1 MRVALAVVLMTLL
14 GGHAQARPDV
24 PLRADV
30 EAMVRQQLAR
40 PLPCEGRRCADR
52 SPLKPAEIDRL
63 LREPRVRAAL
73 GNLFDGW
80 DGVAD
85 ELRVERRDGELV
97 IHTLIR
103 ERRCL
108 AQIALGP
115 EIGPVDPT
123 CDEVVRADGDRR
135 LIVGEDAWR
144 AKPKPKQVADV
155 APKPETEPAAPE
167 PTGPV
172 DNTVLRRK
180 TQHDDE
186 LGPIGEARAQHEL
199 LKDALRRPH
208 YKDPMLP
215 ADAVEAGAAIQPFQE
230 PPLAPEARVETNLRN
245 PFDPA
250 RMRVDLPV
258 PDMLTLPNDP
268 QGQPLIPEGRDE
280 CGEEWRLGTQTPR
293 APTLDCYRRVAWNSR
308 LDRDDAYKALAM
320 IASIIKLPILDTLVG
335 LKQQEA
341 ASHQAHRLA
350 WALVWLA
357 WVKDHPD
364 RTTEALAQLTPEE
377 RRFVR
382 RRIADWWVEAKLA
395 ELRPTITRLFERH
408 FLGLYPEA
416 MDHDGL
422 PRRTFVTDTWLW
434 ANNWLAVLDG
444 RPNDAIT
451 AAYQRLSPGERRVIG
466 AFVRDRDLCK
476 RWARAAEVIASL

>member
-1 MRVALAVVLMTLL
+1 MRVGLTVFIAMLVADS
-14 GGHAQARPDV
+14 AWARPDV
-24 PLRADV
+24 PLRSEV
-30 EAMVRQQLAR
+30 ETLVRQQLAR
-40 PLPCEGRRCADR
+40 Q
-52 SPLKPAEIDRL
+52 LKPAEVERL
-63 LREPRVRAAL
+63 MREPRVRAAL
-73 GNLFDGW
+73 GGLFDGW

-85 ELRVERRDGELV
+85 ELHVERRNGELV

-135 LIVGEDAWR
+135 LIVGDDAWR
-144 AKPKPKQVADV
+144 PKPKPKPEQVADV
-155 APKPETEPAAPE
+155 APQPEPTPE

-172 DNTVLRRK
+172 DNTVLRRPTK
-180 TQHDDE
+180 DYE

-215 ADAVEAGAAIQPFQE
+215 ADAVEAGAAMRPFDE
-230 PPLAPEARVETNLRN
+230 PPREPEARVDTNLRN

-268 QGQPLIPEGRDE
+268 QSQPLVPDARED
-280 CGEEWRLGTQTPR
+280 CDAEWRLGANTPR
-293 APTLDCYRRVAWNSR
+293 APTLDCYRRVAWNAR
-308 LDRDDAYKALAM
+308 LDRDDGYQALAA
-320 IASIIKLPILDTLVG
+320 IASVIKLPILDTLVAM
-335 LKQQEA
+335 KQQEV

-357 WVKDHPD
+357 WVKDHPA
-364 RTTEALAQLTPEE
+364 RTAEALAQLSPEE

-382 RRIADWWVEAKLA
+382 RRLADWWVESKLG

-416 MDHDGL
+416 MDLDGL
-422 PRRTFVTDTWLW
+422 PRRAFLTDTWLW

-444 RPNDAIT
+444 RSNDAIT
-451 AAYQRLSPGERRVIG
+451 AAYQRLSPGERKVIG
-466 AFVRDRDLCK
+466 AFVRDRDLSR